1 MGYRG
6 EVETRH
12 ALSFVYSNIPYSI
25 EPDHRQER
33 SCAGK
38 QHDLSCRVD
47 GPKSYPKH
55 SQQND
60 VRNKKKNMFGLFK
73 KDPLK
78 ELQKEYKVKSQKAM
92 EVQRSGDLRAY
103 AVLVEELESIENK
116 IAEHTK

>member
-1 MGYRG
+1 
-6 EVETRH
+6 
-12 ALSFVYSNIPYSI
+12 
-25 EPDHRQER
+25 
-33 SCAGK
+33 
-38 QHDLSCRVD
+38 
-47 GPKSYPKH
+47 
-55 SQQND
+55 
-60 VRNKKKNMFGLFK
+60 MFGLFK